1 MMWKHSA
8 FVIFCCVSSV
18 RTAILYKLFKAK
30 MLRELLALVKKPKTF
45 NITSQHNRF
54 RFYVL

>member
-1 MMWKHSA
+1 MWKHSA
-8 FVIFCCVSSV
+8 FVILCCVSSA

-30 MLRELLALVKKPKTF
+30 MIRGLLVFVKKPEKF
-45 NITSQHNRF
+45 YITRQHNKF